1 MAVKQRVSIYKHG
14 ETVLIGVNTFYS
26 SHPGSSDTTI
36 CEVLHAPDDD
46 VLGGTV
52 LRLLDQSGI
61 LDLALIAKGSPGRS
75 FAAATLGLPSDTVL
89 TTEAV
94 CLDVTRR
101 GQRLIFEPSISNGA
115 GGGFEGGLEPVV
127 LEEPADAGVVGSA
140 VRACAARA
148 QEASAG
154 VLRPAGSWRG
164 ERAGAGSIPAEGV
177 VTARRAH
184 SGWSVTAR
192 VDARGGGQS
201 GVASSSVG
209 YVARA
214 GSLTDLGQVVI
225 EVLDQASGRPLEPGE
240 EDPAGGE
247 RQVVVE
253 AGEHGLT
260 IYPQAI
266 SADTGVWDVPV
277 HQDVRTLPRQAS
289 LADIGQAVSLAAE
302 EAADW

>member
-1 MAVKQRVSIYKHG
+1 MKQRVSIYKHG
-14 ETVLIGVNTFYS
+14 EDVLIGVNTFFA
-26 SHPGSSDTTI
+26 SHPGSTDTTI
-36 CEVLHAPDDD
+36 CELLHAPDDET
-46 VLGGTV
+46 LGGTV

-75 FAAATLGLPSDTVL
+75 YAAATLGLPSDTVL

-94 CLDVTRR
+94 CVDVTRR
-101 GQRLIFEPSISNGA
+101 GQRLILEPSISDGA

-127 LEEPADAGVVGSA
+127 VDEPAEAGVVGHV
-140 VRACAARA
+140 VRECATRA

-164 ERAGAGSIPAEGV
+164 QQAGAGSIPSEGV

-192 VDARGGGQS
+192 IDARGGGQS

-209 YVARA
+209 YVARE
-214 GSLTDLGQVVI
+214 GSLTRLGQVVV
-225 EVLDQASGRPLEPGE
+225 EVLDQAHGRDLQPGD

-247 RQVVVE
+247 RQVLVE
-253 AGEHGLT
+253 ADESGLT

-266 SADTGVWDVPV
+266 SVDTGVWDFPA

>member
-1 MAVKQRVSIYKHG
+1 MKQRVSIYTHG
-14 ETVLIGVNTFYS
+14 ENVLIGVDTFFA
-26 SHPGSSDTTI
+26 SHPGSTDTTI
-36 CEVLHAPDDD
+36 CELLHAPDDET
-46 VLGGTV
+46 LGGTV
-52 LRLLDQSGI
+52 LHLLDQSGI
-61 LDLALIAKGSPGRS
+61 LDRALIAKGSPERS
-75 FAAATLGLPSDTVL
+75 YAAATLGLPSETAL

-94 CLDVTRR
+94 CVSVTRR
-101 GQRLIFEPSISNGA
+101 GQGLNLWPMVSEGA
-115 GGGFEGGLEPVV
+115 GGGFGGSLKPVQLDEPV
-127 LEEPADAGVVGSA
+127 EAGVVGSA
-140 VRACAARA
+140 VRECAARA

-164 ERAGAGSIPAEGV
+164 EQAGAGSIPAEGV

-192 VDARGGGQS
+192 IDARGGGQS
-201 GVASSSVG
+201 GVASDSVG
-209 YVARA
+209 YLPGGAPLA
-214 GSLTDLGQVVI
+214 DLGRLVI
-225 EVLDQASGRPLEPGE
+225 ELLGQAHSGAVQPGR
-240 EDPAGGE
+240 EDPVGGE

-253 AGEHGLT
+253 ASEHGLT

-266 SADTGVWDVPV
+266 SADTGVWDVPA